1 MLNQFQHLVPETSSG
16 RQQLPMSKRYL
27 ANNESL
33 IKKALYLRL
42 MAADIAEGMKSGNF
56 RSLYRGQ
63 GIEFAGV
70 RDYIRG
76 DDIRTIDWNVT
87 ARMGRPYIKVFE
99 EERELQLFIIVDSSA
114 SMTLENNTGRKTK
127 YAAAAEAAALIAIAA
142 ELNSCPAGAVLF
154 DGAIHFSSEPV
165 LGKEQTMQILNHLDR
180 LPEVIT
186 KGSALPNAITAAA
199 KVLRKRSLVF
209 ILSDFRCSDWEKP
222 LIQLAQKND
231 VIALRLQD
239 AADEELPSLGTVVFQ
254 DAESGIKMSLPSSS
268 ESFKKEWRNYN
279 SLHTKCWQDFCIK
292 HGIMPVILDTKNEPV
307 QVISQIF
314 ARKARAR

>member
-1 MLNQFQHLVPETSSG
+1 
-16 RQQLPMSKRYL
+16 MSKRYL

-42 MAADIAEGMKSGNF
+42 MATDIAEGMKSGNF

-70 RDYIRG
+70 REYNHG

-99 EERELQLFIIVDSSA
+99 EERELQIFLIVDSSR
-114 SMTLENNTGRKTK
+114 SMSLENGSGRRTK
-127 YAAAAEAAALIAIAA
+127 YAAAAETAALAAIAA
-142 ELNSCPAGAVLF
+142 ELNACPIGAVFF
-154 DGAIHFSSEPV
+154 DGAIHFSTEPS

-180 LPEVIT
+180 LPETSVN
-186 KGSALPNAITAAA
+186 GSVLPNAISAAA

-222 LIQLAQKND
+222 LISLAQKND
-231 VIALRLQD
+231 VIAINLRD
-239 AADEELPSLGTVVFQ
+239 AIDTELPSLGTVVFQ
-254 DAESGIKMSLPSSS
+254 DAESGLKMNLPSSS
-268 ESFKKEWRNYN
+268 LAFKKEWRDFNEMN
-279 SLHTKCWQDFCIK
+279 LNRWQDFCIK
-292 HGIMPVILDTKNEPV
+292 HGVMPVVLDTKNEPV
-307 QVISQIF
+307 QVLSQIF
-314 ARKARAR
+314 ARKAHSR